1 MENNENKNETL
12 ETKENTNVENEVVV
26 KETEE
31 NEEKTSVENNEAA
44 TSEASKEEK
53 PKKKNKNLAVI
64 IIIIV
69 LLALLGTYFVLTKGN
84 KDKGKDVISNEPK
97 KVSAYRMSGNSIED
111 FDLAFLMLE
120 SGEKNKL
127 YSPLSIKYALAM
139 LSEGAKGSTKEQI
152 DDIIGGYKSNKYV
165 NSNNMSFANAVFINN
180 TYKNQIKESYA
191 KNLNN
196 KYNAEVIYDDFTSA
210 NTINSWVS
218 NRTFNLVNNIL
229 DDQTVKD
236 KYFFLVNALAIDME
250 WNKKI
255 QATTNNYRDQYSVD
269 YAHEKYSTSIPII
282 ESTYEKVNFNG
293 QDVDSVEFGA
303 SINNYDIVSTLG
315 RDNIK
320 KTITDAYTDWLK
332 DPESYEYAKMS
343 NELDVDKYVEEF
355 IKQLDSN
362 YKRVDTSTDYYFYID
377 DNVKAFA
384 KDLKTYNGTTL
395 EYVGIMPTS
404 ESLTDYIKNTN
415 AKKINNIISNLKT
428 IELNN
433 FEKGKVT
440 QITGKIPLFKYEYE
454 LQLVDD
460 LKALGITNIFDKD
473 KSDLSEIATTG
484 AYIDS
489 AIHKANIEFS
499 NDGIK
504 AAAATVMGGFGS
516 AAGGFDYLFDVPVVT
531 IDLTFDKP
539 YMYIIRDKDTGEVW
553 FTGTVYNPAN
563 A

>member
-26 KETEE
+26 KEKTE
-31 NEEKTSVENNEAA
+31 NDEKSSVENKKTTTTKTA
-44 TSEASKEEK
+44 KEEK
-53 PKKKNKNLAVI
+53 PKKKNKNLIVI

-69 LLALLGTYFVLTKGN
+69 LLALLGAYFVLTKGN
-84 KDKGKDVISNEPK
+84 KDNKKDVISNEPK

-180 TYKNQIKESYA
+180 TYKNQVKESYA

-218 NRTFNLVNNIL
+218 NKTFNLVNNIL
-229 DDQTVKD
+229 DDKTVKD
-236 KYFFLVNALAIDME
+236 KYFFLINALAIDME
-250 WNKKI
+250 WNKNI
-255 QATTNNYRDQYSVD
+255 QATASNFLGQYKVQYS
-269 YAHEKYSTSIPII
+269 HENYWTSIPII
-282 ESTYEKVNFNG
+282 TDSYEKLNFNG
-293 QDVDSVEFGA
+293 QDVDSVEIGA

-320 KTITDAYTDWLK
+320 KTITDAYTNWLK
-332 DPESYEYAKMS
+332 DPENYELAKL
-343 NELDVDKYVEEF
+343 NNNLDVDKYVEEF

-362 YKRVDTSTDYYFYID
+362 YKKVDTSTDYYMYTD

-395 EYVGIMPTS
+395 EYVGIMPTN

-415 AKKINNIISNLKT
+415 AKKINNIISSLKT
-428 IELNN
+428 IESDN

-440 QITGKIPLFKYEYE
+440 KITGKIPLFKYEYE

-473 KSDLSEIATTG
+473 KADLSEIATG
-484 AYIDS
+484 AYVDS

-504 AAAATVMGGFGS
+504 AAAATIVGGYGS
-516 AAGGFDYLFDVPVVT
+516 AAGGEFDYLFEVPVVT

>member
-26 KETEE
+26 KEKTGDA
-31 NEEKTSVENNEAA
+31 EKSSVENNKSAA
-44 TSEASKEEK
+44 TKPTKEEK
-53 PKKKNKNLAVI
+53 SKKKNKNLIVI

-69 LLALLGTYFVLTKGN
+69 LLALLGAYFVLTKGN
-84 KDKGKDVISNEPK
+84 KENKKDVISNEPK

-180 TYKNQIKESYA
+180 TYKNKVKESYA

-218 NRTFNLVNNIL
+218 NKTFNLLNNIL
-229 DDQTVKD
+229 DDKTVKD
-236 KYFFLVNALAIDME
+236 KYFFLINALAIDME

-255 QATTNNYRDQYSVD
+255 QATTNDYRERYNVQYN
-269 YAHEKYSTSIPII
+269 HEKYSTSIPLI
-282 ESTYEKVNFNG
+282 ESTYGKVNFNG

-395 EYVGIMPTS
+395 EYVGIMPTN

-473 KSDLSEIATTG
+473 KSDLSEIATG

-553 FTGTVYNPAN
+553 FTGTVYNPSK
-563 A
+563 

>member
-12 ETKENTNVENEVVV
+12 ETKGNTNVENEVVV
-26 KETEE
+26 KEKTE

-44 TSEASKEEK
+44 TSEASKKEK

-229 DDQTVKD
+229 DDKTVKD

-415 AKKINNIISNLKT
+415 AKKINNIISNLKK

-473 KSDLSEIATTG
+473 KSDLSEIATG